1 VRGAI
6 VFVAAFLIFLAVT
19 LGYQDLPP
27 GQLIYDALNL
37 PATIDYD
44 VLGLQARELI
54 IAIFNGVLYGIII
67 WLIYTLAEK
76 AGIIPKRKPPQV
88 TTPAA

>member
-19 LGYQDLPP
+19 VGYQDLPP

-44 VLGLQARELI
+44 VLGLQAKELI
-54 IAIFNGVLYGIII
+54 IAIFNGVIYGIII

-76 AGIIPKRKPPQV
+76 AGIIPKRKPQQV
-88 TTPAA
+88 TTPAT